1 MFVQQQTFNLSNIIF
16 TSEKY
21 NF

>member
-16 TSEKY
+16 TLEKY